1 MLKMHV
7 NTTEIV
13 REITL
18 SQSNNR
24 LIKRSILKLGGAFAI
39 ASLSSIAC
47 AATLFT
53 NVKGYTLN
61 DDAELVTFSN
71 ILIDD
76 GKVVSLNVS
85 AKDTKAGMTDD
96 VSITETIDGEGLVML
111 PGLIDAHG
119 HLLGLGANL
128 LEVDLRESTSA
139 ANAAD
144 SVAEYA
150 LANSTQPWIT
160 GRGWNQ
166 ELWSDR
172 AFPTSSDLDK
182 KVSDRP
188 VWLTRV
194 DGHAGWANTKTLTLA
209 GITKDTPTPVG
220 GEIVKDANGEP
231 TGILID
237 NAMALVE
244 PYLPTQSNAVYKRQL
259 DAAGKHLLS
268 NGITSMH
275 DAGVGRG
282 VYDFYIK
289 QAVQAELPIR
299 IYAMISATDPDL
311 SKLLGKGPIRDANDY
326 LYIRS
331 VKAYGDGAL
340 GSRGAALLAPYS
352 DAPHQHGLLLTQ
364 PEDMTPLFTSVIGAG
379 FQLNYHAIGD
389 KANHVAL
396 NEFEKTFTA
405 IGGSELR
412 NRIEHA
418 QVIAPE
424 DLARFAEL
432 NVLPSM
438 QPTHATSDKNMAEDR
453 IGKDR
458 MEGAYAWQTLLESG
472 IPLPLGSDFPVEL
485 ANPFYGLHAA
495 VTRQDRENQPVK
507 GWFAHEALTIKQA
520 FKGFTLDAAYSGHME
535 DTLGTLT
542 PGKWADFILVD
553 QDIFTIDKKDIWK
566 TQVHATYIAGKKVF
580 SK

>member
-1 MLKMHV
+1 MMK
-7 NTTEIV
+7 TTFFTPLV
-13 REITL
+13 A
-18 SQSNNR
+18 R
-24 LIKRSILKLGGAFAI
+24 LTIA
-39 ASLSSIAC
+39 ASLFCLADGH
-47 AATLFT
+47 AATLVN
-53 NVKGYTLN
+53 NVKGYTLDEAGKRISFTN
-61 DDAELVTFSN
+61 MVIEE
-71 ILIDD
+71 
-76 GKVVSLNVS
+76 GKVL
-85 AKDTKAGMTDD
+85 ALD
-96 VSITETIDGEGLVML
+96 VQPDNHHIDEVIDGEGKVML

-128 LEVDLRESTSA
+128 LEVNLRDSKSA
-139 ANAAD
+139 KHAASMVADYAFANT
-144 SVAEYA
+144 
-150 LANSTQPWIT
+150 TQDWIT

-172 AFPTSSDLDK
+172 AFPRAQDLDNV
-182 KVSDRP
+182 VSDRP
-188 VWLTRV
+188 VFLTRV
-194 DGHAGWANTKTLTLA
+194 DGHAAWVNSKAMALA
-209 GITKDTPTPVG
+209 GITKDTPSPVG
-220 GEIVKDANGEP
+220 GEILKDSDGNP
-231 TGILID
+231 TGVFID
-237 NAMALVE
+237 NAAALIE
-244 PYLPTQSNAVYKRQL
+244 AYLPSASSEIYEQQL
-259 DAAGKHLLS
+259 HAAGEHLLA
-268 NGITSMH
+268 NGVTAMH
-275 DAGVGRG
+275 DAGVNRE
-282 VYDFYIK
+282 VYDFYLK
-289 QAVQAELPIR
+289 EAVEGDLPVR

-311 SKLLGKGPIRDANDY
+311 KTLLANGPIRDKEDF
-326 LYIRS
+326 LSIRS

-340 GSRGAALLAPYS
+340 GSRGAALLSPYS

-364 PEDMTPLFTSVIGAG
+364 PQDMTPLFTTVIGAG

-396 NEFEKTFTA
+396 NEFEKTFAA

-432 NVLPSM
+432 DVLPSM

-458 MEGAYAWQTLLESG
+458 MKGAYAWQTLLESG

-495 VTRQDRENQPVK
+495 VTRQDRDNQPVK
-507 GWFAHEALTIKQA
+507 GWYAHEALTIEQA
-520 FKGFTLDAAYSGHME
+520 FKGFTLDAAYAGHME

-553 QDIFTIDKKDIWK
+553 QDIFNIDEKDIWK
-566 TQVHATYIAGKKVF
+566 TQVQATYIAGKNVY

>member
-1 MLKMHV
+1 MMK
-7 NTTEIV
+7 TTFFTPLV
-13 REITL
+13 A
-18 SQSNNR
+18 R
-24 LIKRSILKLGGAFAI
+24 LTIA
-39 ASLSSIAC
+39 ASLFCLADGH
-47 AATLFT
+47 AATLVN
-53 NVKGYTLN
+53 NVKGYTLDEAGKRISFTN
-61 DDAELVTFSN
+61 MVIEE
-71 ILIDD
+71 
-76 GKVVSLNVS
+76 GKVL
-85 AKDTKAGMTDD
+85 ALD
-96 VSITETIDGEGLVML
+96 VQPDNHHIDEVIDGEGKVML

-128 LEVDLRESTSA
+128 LEVNLRDSKSA
-139 ANAAD
+139 KHAASMVADYAFANT
-144 SVAEYA
+144 
-150 LANSTQPWIT
+150 TQDWIT

-172 AFPTSSDLDK
+172 AFPRAQDLDNV
-182 KVSDRP
+182 VSDRP
-188 VWLTRV
+188 VFLTRV
-194 DGHAGWANTKTLTLA
+194 DGHAAWVNSKAMALA
-209 GITKDTPTPVG
+209 GITKDTQSPVG
-220 GEIVKDANGEP
+220 GEILKDSDGNP
-231 TGILID
+231 TGVFID
-237 NAMALVE
+237 NAAALIE
-244 PYLPTQSNAVYKRQL
+244 AYLPSASSEIYEQQL
-259 DAAGKHLLS
+259 HAAGEHLLA
-268 NGITSMH
+268 NGVTAMH
-275 DAGVGRG
+275 DAGVNRE
-282 VYDFYIK
+282 VYDFYLK
-289 QAVQAELPIR
+289 EAVEGDLPVR

-311 SKLLGKGPIRDANDY
+311 KTLLANGPIRDKEDF
-326 LYIRS
+326 LSIRS

-340 GSRGAALLAPYS
+340 GSRGAALLSPYS

-364 PEDMTPLFTSVIGAG
+364 PQDMTPLFTTVIGAG

-396 NEFEKTFTA
+396 NEFEKTFAA

-432 NVLPSM
+432 DVLPSM

-458 MEGAYAWQTLLESG
+458 MKGAYAWQTLLESG

-495 VTRQDRENQPVK
+495 VTRQDRDNQPVK
-507 GWFAHEALTIKQA
+507 GWYAHEALTIEQA
-520 FKGFTLDAAYSGHME
+520 FKGFTLDAAYAGHME

-553 QDIFTIDKKDIWK
+553 QDIFNIDEKDIWK
-566 TQVHATYIAGKKVF
+566 TQVQATYMAGKNVY

>member
-1 MLKMHV
+1 MMK
-7 NTTEIV
+7 TTFFTPLV
-13 REITL
+13 A
-18 SQSNNR
+18 R
-24 LIKRSILKLGGAFAI
+24 LTIA
-39 ASLSSIAC
+39 ASLFCLADGH
-47 AATLFT
+47 AATLVN
-53 NVKGYTLN
+53 NVKGYTLDEAGKRISFTN
-61 DDAELVTFSN
+61 MVIEE
-71 ILIDD
+71 
-76 GKVVSLNVS
+76 GKVL
-85 AKDTKAGMTDD
+85 ALD
-96 VSITETIDGEGLVML
+96 VQPDNHHIDEVIDGEGKVML

-128 LEVDLRESTSA
+128 LEVNLRDSKSA
-139 ANAAD
+139 KHAASMVADYAFANT
-144 SVAEYA
+144 
-150 LANSTQPWIT
+150 TQDWIT

-172 AFPTSSDLDK
+172 AFPRAQDLDNV
-182 KVSDRP
+182 VSDRP
-188 VWLTRV
+188 VFLTRV
-194 DGHAGWANTKTLTLA
+194 DGHAAWVNSKAMALA
-209 GITKDTPTPVG
+209 GITKDTPSPVG
-220 GEIVKDANGEP
+220 GEILKDSDGNP
-231 TGILID
+231 TGVFID
-237 NAMALVE
+237 NAAALIE
-244 PYLPTQSNAVYKRQL
+244 AYLPSASSEIYEQQL
-259 DAAGKHLLS
+259 HAAGEHLLA
-268 NGITSMH
+268 NGVTAMH
-275 DAGVGRG
+275 DAGVNRE
-282 VYDFYIK
+282 VYDFYLK
-289 QAVQAELPIR
+289 EAVEGDLPVR

-311 SKLLGKGPIRDANDY
+311 KTLLANGPIRDKDDF
-326 LYIRS
+326 LSIRS

-340 GSRGAALLAPYS
+340 GSRGAALLSPYS

-364 PEDMTPLFTSVIGAG
+364 PQDMAPLFTTVIGAG

-396 NEFEKTFTA
+396 NEYEATFEK

-432 NVLPSM
+432 DVLPSM

-458 MEGAYAWQTLLESG
+458 MKGAYAWQTLLESG

-495 VTRQDRENQPVK
+495 VTRQDRDNQPVK
-507 GWFAHEALTIKQA
+507 GWYAHEALTLDQA
-520 FKGFTLDAAYSGHME
+520 FRGFTLDAAYAGHME

-553 QDIFTIDKKDIWK
+553 QDIFNIDEKDIWK
-566 TQVHATYIAGKKVF
+566 TQVQATYIAGKNVY

>member
-1 MLKMHV
+1 MMK
-7 NTTEIV
+7 TTYFTPLV
-13 REITL
+13 A
-18 SQSNNR
+18 R
-24 LIKRSILKLGGAFAI
+24 LTIA
-39 ASLSSIAC
+39 ASLFCLADGH
-47 AATLFT
+47 AATLVN
-53 NVKGYTLN
+53 NVKGYTLDEAGKRISFTN
-61 DDAELVTFSN
+61 MVIEE
-71 ILIDD
+71 
-76 GKVVSLNVS
+76 GKVL
-85 AKDTKAGMTDD
+85 ALD
-96 VSITETIDGEGLVML
+96 VQPDNHHIDEVIDGEGKVML

-128 LEVDLRESTSA
+128 LEVNLRDSKSA
-139 ANAAD
+139 KHAASMVADYAFANT
-144 SVAEYA
+144 
-150 LANSTQPWIT
+150 TQDWIT

-172 AFPTSSDLDK
+172 AFPRAQDLDNV
-182 KVSDRP
+182 VSDRP
-188 VWLTRV
+188 VFLTRV
-194 DGHAGWANTKTLTLA
+194 DGHAAWVNSKAMALA
-209 GITKDTPTPVG
+209 GITKDTPSPVG
-220 GEIVKDANGEP
+220 GEILKDSDGNP
-231 TGILID
+231 TGVFID
-237 NAMALVE
+237 NAAALIE
-244 PYLPTQSNAVYKRQL
+244 AYLPSASSEIYEQQL
-259 DAAGKHLLS
+259 HAAGEHLLA
-268 NGITSMH
+268 NGVTAMH
-275 DAGVGRG
+275 DAGVNRE
-282 VYDFYIK
+282 VYDFYLK
-289 QAVQAELPIR
+289 EAVEGDLPVR

-311 SKLLGKGPIRDANDY
+311 KTLLANGPIRDKEDF
-326 LYIRS
+326 LSIRS

-340 GSRGAALLAPYS
+340 GSRGAALLSPYS

-364 PEDMTPLFTSVIGAG
+364 PQDMAPLFTTVIGAG

-396 NEFEKTFTA
+396 NEFEKIFAA

-432 NVLPSM
+432 DVLPSM

-458 MEGAYAWQTLLESG
+458 MKGAYAWQTLLESG

-495 VTRQDRENQPVK
+495 VTRQDRDNQPVK
-507 GWFAHEALTIKQA
+507 GWYAHEALTLDQA
-520 FKGFTLDAAYSGHME
+520 FRGFTLDAAYAGHME

-553 QDIFTIDKKDIWK
+553 QDIFNIDEKDIWK
-566 TQVHATYIAGKKVF
+566 TQVQATYIAGKNVY